1 MQQDILIPEKTVK
14 HLIEDIR
21 LTITDPAKV
30 TAQMHVVQI
39 DEVTQQRK
47 ISSNVTVAV
56 NELLAAETTLGNLT
70 SANVTGFKKCIKAIC
85 AKALAIDFV
94 TTNDAL

>member
-1 MQQDILIPEKTVK
+1 MQQDILIPQKTVK

-21 LTITDPAKV
+21 LNIIDPAKV
-30 TAQMHVVQI
+30 TAQMHVLQI

-47 ISSNVTVAV
+47 ISSTATIDV
-56 NELLAAETTLGNLT
+56 NSLLAAEITLGNLT
-70 SANVTGFKKCIKAIC
+70 AANVTGFKKCIKAIC
-85 AKALAIDFV
+85 AKALAIDFT